1 MRSGRSQ
8 VYHRAAPTPTGRK
21 HVEPDLSH
29 QDTPRLLGTP
39 QPRHELSDN
48 KSHRPRVGPQNVLDG
63 GHRPIHERSQFRKSH
78 HERSHH
84 ERSHLKKSHHER
96 SHHERSHL
104 EKSHHERSHHERSE
118 RQLLR
123 IKKRSVSVES
133 KTKQLIQK
141 MILSISD
148 LVVDLCEAG
157 RAEHGQTSGGIRG
170 LKPSYRIPRV
180 CGEQAEPKGGRN
192 NEPEGDRRKEKE
204 LGGAGIGRQ
213 RR

>member
-1 MRSGRSQ
+1 M
-8 VYHRAAPTPTGRK
+8 
-21 HVEPDLSH
+21 VEHNKVITLDS
-29 QDTPRLLGTP
+29 PRET
-39 QPRHELSDN
+39 RH
-48 KSHRPRVGPQNVLDG
+48 
-63 GHRPIHERSQFRKSH
+63 F
-78 HERSHH
+78 RSHH

-96 SHHERSHL
+96 SHHERS
-104 EKSHHERSHHERSE
+104 E

-123 IKKRSVSVES
+123 INKISVPVES
-133 KTKQLIQK
+133 KTKHLIQK

-192 NEPEGDRRKEKE
+192 KKKLKKKFEGNDMLFLPDKARKVRGKN
-204 LGGAGIGRQ
+204 I
-213 RR
+213 